1 MNKYEGINFEKE
13 LPEGYKQALYIN
25 AKSAKMGLLMNF
37 IALIVLIIVM
47 VLACLSL
54 KLYDQPLMK
63 KLNNLDVEYHNT
75 LISMFVFL
83 FSMIAYIVLHELVH
97 GIAYKKLTNEKL
109 TFGFSWSCAFCGVPN
124 IYTYRKTAII
134 SVLAPF
140 VFFSIVFIIIL
151 VILYF
156 VNPIYYLMAA
166 FIFGLHVGGCSGDL
180 YVYILFKTK
189 FKNKNTL
196 MRDTGPEQFFYIK
209 EDNN

>member
-54 KLYDQPLMK
+54 KLYDQPLIK
-63 KLNNLDVEYHNT
+63 KLNNLDVEYHST

-109 TFGFSWSCAFCGVPN
+109 TFGLSWSCAFCGVPN

-156 VNPIYYLMAA
+156 VNPNINAA
-166 FIFGLHVGGCSGDL
+166 
-180 YVYILFKTK
+180 
-189 FKNKNTL
+189 
-196 MRDTGPEQFFYIK
+196 IK
-209 EDNN
+209 

>member
-75 LISMFVFL
+75 FISMFVFL
-83 FSMIAYIVLHELVH
+83 FSMIAYIVLHEVVH
-97 GIAYKKLTNEKL
+97 
-109 TFGFSWSCAFCGVPN
+109 
-124 IYTYRKTAII
+124 R
-134 SVLAPF
+134 
-140 VFFSIVFIIIL
+140 
-151 VILYF
+151 
-156 VNPIYYLMAA
+156 
-166 FIFGLHVGGCSGDL
+166 
-180 YVYILFKTK
+180 ILFQI
-189 FKNKNTL
+189 FSL
-196 MRDTGPEQFFYIK
+196 
-209 EDNN
+209 

>member
-25 AKSAKMGLLMNF
+25 AKSVKMGLLMNF

-47 VLACLSL
+47 VLAFLSL

-63 KLNNLDVEYHNT
+63 KLNNDDVEYD
-75 LISMFVFL
+75 ISFISPFIFL

-109 TFGFSWSCAFCGVPN
+109 TFGLSWSCAFCGVPN

-180 YVYILFKTK
+180 YVYILFE
-189 FKNKNTL
+189 L
-196 MRDTGPEQFFYIK
+196 QGGL
-209 EDNN
+209 